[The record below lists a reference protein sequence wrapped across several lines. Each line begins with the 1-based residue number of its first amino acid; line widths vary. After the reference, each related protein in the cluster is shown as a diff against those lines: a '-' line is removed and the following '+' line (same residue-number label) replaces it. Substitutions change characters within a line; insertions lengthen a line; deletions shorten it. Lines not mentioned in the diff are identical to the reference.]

1 MEQQQD
7 WETLIAG
14 RNEMHGTV
22 MTLRIDDAAKRRR
35 YMNAL
40 RYKTNDPIY
49 KILLRK
55 WDAEYR
61 EKNKEKRRQYDRE
74 YRLSHL
80 EYFKEKSVKYRARYK
95 ERRNV
100 PGVMNIT
107 LQDIGTITVHFYK
120 GVA

>member
-1 MEQQQD
+1 
-7 WETLIAG
+7 LIAG

-22 MTLRIDDAAKRRR
+22 MTLRIEDAAKRRH

-49 KILLRK
+49 KILRRK

-100 PGVMNIT
+100 PSVMNIT

>member
-1 MEQQQD
+1 MQD
-7 WETLIAG
+7 WETMIAE
-14 RNEMHGTV
+14 RNAMHGTV
-22 MTLRIDDAAKRRR
+22 MTLRIEDAAKRRH

-40 RYKTNDPIY
+40 RFKTNDPIY
-49 KILLRK
+49 RILRRK

-61 EKNKEKRRQYDRE
+61 EKNKEKRRQYNRD
-74 YRLSHL
+74 YRLEHL
-80 EYFKEKSVKYRARYK
+80 DYFKEKAVEYRQKYK

-100 PGVMNIT
+100 PSVMSIT